1 MSNIDQCLVYH
12 VSPCL
17 FSGWSSDTG
26 QNVTSV
32 GCVGSRCYWLVLKK
46 SYTRDAGA
54 ECDALMGAHLATVP
68 DERTNLFLL
77 GRITQW
83 GVAPYLG
90 ALAIKMPW
98 TWVDQSKYSGKCGE
112 LGWTSLS
119 IAVSVVNLGGPV

>member
-1 MSNIDQCLVYH
+1 MCVSY

-32 GCVGSRCYWLVLKK
+32 GCVGSRCYWLVLKDFHW
-46 SYTRDAGA
+46 RDAGA
-54 ECDALMGAHLATVP
+54 ECAALMGHPATVP

-77 GRITQW
+77 GRSTQW
-83 GVAPYLG
+83 DVIPFLG

-98 TWVDQSKYSGKCGE
+98 TWVDQSKYNGK
-112 LGWTSLS
+112 
-119 IAVSVVNLGGPV
+119 